1 MSTNK
6 CWRRCGEKGT
16 LLHCWWE
23 YKLVQPLWRA
33 DGGSSK
39 NCTEFPYDP
48 ASPLHLGIYPDKTVT
63 QKDTCSP
70 SSWHCSRYPRHGHNK
85 VSIDRGMGKEGVG
98 QKHSGILLSRKKE
111 WNNATCSN
119 EDGPRDCHT
128 LWSYMWNLK
137 YDTMNIP
144 MKPKQ
149 NHRQRENR
157 PVVADGDNWGRDG
170 AGGWG

>member
-1 MSTNK
+1 MLVGMQVGAATMEKSMEVPQKTTN
-6 CWRRCGEKGT
+6 RIA
-16 LLHCWWE
+16 
-23 YKLVQPLWRA
+23 LWLNNLTPGHISR
-33 DGGSSK
+33 K
-39 NCTEFPYDP
+39 N
-48 ASPLHLGIYPDKTVT
+48 
-63 QKDTCSP
+63 KDTCSP